1 MKLPAEYSKYSRR
14 IPIWG

>member
-1 MKLPAEYSKYSRR
+1 MKLPAEHSKYSRR